1 MQAVLFACF
10 IPANICVTGS
20 DLQINGMPLEA
31 KRPQRETI
39 FIRGAAAISKMPR
52 FDLYLDSCVFCLS
65 HSTEVISLRVTYICG
80 CITYQYYSS
89 AQPIFLP
96 PVKKYL

>member
-20 DLQINGMPLEA
+20 DLQINEMQLEA

-52 FDLYLDSCVFCLS
+52 FALSLYSMCPNGWFVVIWWKELNHKWQMDLVSCDMW
-65 HSTEVISLRVTYICG
+65 
-80 CITYQYYSS
+80 
-89 AQPIFLP
+89 P
-96 PVKKYL
+96 K

>member
-39 FIRGAAAISKMPR
+39 FIGGAAAISKMR
-52 FDLYLDSCVFCLS
+52 QFDLSLDSQRSKKGSIVLFFLDVSLSLTVFF
-65 HSTEVISLRVTYICG
+65 STSTNAIIRV
-80 CITYQYYSS
+80 
-89 AQPIFLP
+89 
-96 PVKKYL
+96 